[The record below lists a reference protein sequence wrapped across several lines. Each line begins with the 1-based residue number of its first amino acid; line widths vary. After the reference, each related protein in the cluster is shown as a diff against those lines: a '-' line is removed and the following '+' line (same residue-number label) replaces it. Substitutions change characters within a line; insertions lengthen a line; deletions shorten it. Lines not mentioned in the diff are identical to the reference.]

1 MVDTEQGDG
10 GVRAAVRAHRLMAF
24 GALVVLLT
32 IGPVALQLDKL
43 TMPFALV
50 LVPGLAAL
58 IVAAVADGRAGV
70 GRLFRRIARWRVAPR
85 WYAAALGIPVLMWL
99 MIDAAGV
106 ALGTPVSALFGELAT
121 IPVVLLVVLL
131 PGLLEEFGWRGFAVP
146 ASPRS
151 WSVVKVALVVG
162 VLFLIPHLVLYMPG
176 QQYDNLPVWPLPLII
191 ISGSVLYTWIF
202 VGSGGSA
209 LLAGLMHAAMNGLTP
224 LTRGIDPVVVWQL
237 QGIMITIIAIAVVV
251 LSVRMRRPLGA
262 EIEPAGEPTAVATLR
277 HAGSPSRLAPPIR

>member
-1 MVDTEQGDG
+1 VVDTEQGVG
-10 GVRAAVRAHRLMAF
+10 GVRATVRAHRLMAF

-32 IGPVALQLDKL
+32 LGPVALQLDKL

-85 WYAAALGIPVLMWL
+85 WYAAAIGIPALMWL

-106 ALGTPVSALFGELAT
+106 ALGTPVNALFQELAT
-121 IPVVLLVVLL
+121 VPVVLLVVLL

-151 WSVVKVALVVG
+151 WPVLQIALVVG

-176 QQYDNLPVWPLPLII
+176 QQYDNLPIWPLPLII

-209 LLAGLMHAAMNGLTP
+209 LLAGLMHAASNGLTP
-224 LTRGIDPVVVWQL
+224 LSRGIDPLVVWQL
-237 QGIMITIIAIAVVV
+237 QGIMITIIAIVVV
-251 LSVRMRRPLGA
+251 VISVRLRRPLGGD
-262 EIEPAGEPTAVATLR
+262 ITPAGEPNPGTPLQPAAT
-277 HAGSPSRLAPPIR
+277 SPIGG

>member
-1 MVDTEQGDG
+1 MVDTKAGAG
-10 GVRAAVRAHRLMAF
+10 GLRATVRAHRLMAF

-32 IGPVALQLDKL
+32 GAPVALQLDKL

-50 LVPGLAAL
+50 LVPGLAAI
-58 IVAAVADGRAGV
+58 IVAGVSGGRAGV
-70 GRLFRRIARWRVAPR
+70 SRLFRRIARWRVAPR
-85 WYAAALGIPVLMWL
+85 WYAAAIGIPVVMWL

-106 ALGTPVSALFGELAT
+106 ALGTPFSALFQELT
-121 IPVVLLVVLL
+121 TVPVVLLVVLM

-151 WSVVKVALVVG
+151 WSTLKIALIVG

-176 QQYDNLPVWPLPLII
+176 QQYADLPIWPLPLLI

-224 LTRGIDPVVVWQL
+224 LSRGIDQVVVWQL
-237 QGIMITIIAIAVVV
+237 QGV
-251 LSVRMRRPLGA
+251 
-262 EIEPAGEPTAVATLR
+262 
-277 HAGSPSRLAPPIR
+277 